1 MGLPERLKEV
11 QNLMAKGDDRAAR
24 IYETIGV
31 YFGYTIPVVSKN
43 SNGVEDLVGKRGRG
57 EVD

>member
-1 MGLPERLKEV
+1 MMGLC
-11 QNLMAKGDDRAAR
+11 ADGGDD
-24 IYETIGV
+24 
-31 YFGYTIPVVSKN
+31 PVVSKN